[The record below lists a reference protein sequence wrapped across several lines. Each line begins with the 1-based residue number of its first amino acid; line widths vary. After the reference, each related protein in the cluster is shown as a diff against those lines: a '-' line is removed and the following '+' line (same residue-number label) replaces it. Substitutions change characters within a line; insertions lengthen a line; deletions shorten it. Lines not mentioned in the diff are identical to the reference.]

1 MEACM
6 PYREYVEWLAYFN
19 TGGASGPAASGGSSG
34 SSWQK
39 QMQVMRMFSEVQ
51 KLREAS

>member
-6 PYREYVEWLAYFN
+6 PYREYVEWLVYFN
-19 TGGASGPAASGGSSG
+19 TGGASGSGGSSG
-34 SSWQK
+34 SGWQK